1 MLPGFMA
8 MIPLAV
14 EAKPQEPTA
23 GKKNVWAKLTVVLNT
38 HKESE
43 TLREEAALGL

>member
-1 MLPGFMA
+1 MLPGLMA

-23 GKKNVWAKLTVVLNT
+23 GEKNVVVLNT